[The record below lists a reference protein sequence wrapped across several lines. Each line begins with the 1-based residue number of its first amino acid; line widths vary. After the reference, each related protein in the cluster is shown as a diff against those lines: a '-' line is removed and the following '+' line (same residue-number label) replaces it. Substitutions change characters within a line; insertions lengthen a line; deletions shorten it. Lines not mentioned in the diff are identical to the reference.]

1 MNEIYIVIPGEP
13 YRKTHQSGTHIGQ
26 GRTYKDAGL
35 REVESRLMEALK
47 PNAPSAPWNGPV
59 ALSVAFAYETKSEKK
74 NGLWKITKPD
84 TDNLMKT
91 LKDCMTA
98 CGFWWDDAQVVEESA
113 SKYWDVDPHIS
124 IVVTRPEG
132 NGNGRC

>member
-47 PNAPSAPWNGPV
+47 PYVPSAPWNGPV
-59 ALSVAFAYETKSEKK
+59 ALSVAFAYGTKSEKK
-74 NGLWKITKPD
+74 SGLWKITKPD

-91 LKDCMTA
+91 LKDCMTS
-98 CGFWWDDAQVVEESA
+98 CGFWWDDAQVAQETA
-113 SKYWDVDPHIS
+113 RKYWSEFPG
-124 IVVTRPEG
+124 IVIEIYKLGERAGE
-132 NGNGRC
+132 

>member
-47 PNAPSAPWNGPV
+47 PNAPSAPWNGPIQLAV
-59 ALSVAFAYETKSEKK
+59 NFGYETRNVLKDREP
-74 NGLWKITKPD
+74 KITKPD

-98 CGFWWDDAQVVEESA
+98 CGFWWDDAQVAEEFA
-113 SKYWDVDPHIS
+113 SKFWTIQPRIT
-124 IVVTRPEG
+124 IVVSKMEQ
-132 NGNGRC
+132 

>member
-47 PNAPSAPWNGPV
+47 PNAPSAPWNGPIQLAV
-59 ALSVAFAYETKSEKK
+59 NFGYETRNVLKDREP
-74 NGLWKITKPD
+74 KITKPD

-98 CGFWWDDAQVVEESA
+98 CGFWWDDAQVAEEFS
-113 SKYWDVDPHIS
+113 SKFWTIQPHIT
-124 IVVTRPEG
+124 IVVSKMEQ
-132 NGNGRC
+132 

>member
-47 PNAPSAPWNGPV
+47 PNAPSAPWNGPIQLAV
-59 ALSVAFAYETKSEKK
+59 NFGPWGALSEDSSERYTYRP
-74 NGLWKITKPD
+74 GTDVQGRRAAGSGKP
-84 TDNLMKT
+84 TD
-91 LKDCMTA
+91 
-98 CGFWWDDAQVVEESA
+98 GS
-113 SKYWDVDPHIS
+113 
-124 IVVTRPEG
+124 PEA
-132 NGNGRC
+132 

>member
-47 PNAPSAPWNGPV
+47 PNAPSAPWNGPIQLAV
-59 ALSVAFAYETKSEKK
+59 NFGYETRNVLKDREP
-74 NGLWKITKPD
+74 KITKPD

-98 CGFWWDDAQVVEESA
+98 CGFWWDDAQVAEEFA
-113 SKYWDVDPHIS
+113 SKFWTIQPHIT
-124 IVVTRPEG
+124 IVVSKMEQ
-132 NGNGRC
+132 

>member
-47 PNAPSAPWNGPV
+47 PYVPSAPWNGPIQLAV
-59 ALSVAFAYETKSEKK
+59 NFGYETRNVLKDREP
-74 NGLWKITKPD
+74 KITKPD

-98 CGFWWDDAQVVEESA
+98 CGFWWDDAQVAEEFA
-113 SKYWDVDPHIS
+113 SKFWTIQPHIT
-124 IVVTRPEG
+124 IVVSKMEQ
-132 NGNGRC
+132 